1 MSQNSNAI
9 HAIIIVAMMFT
20 ALSLGCAVWVGRR
33 ARHTSADPFS
43 VPFGEMPFFTT
54 EQLARL
60 TPRVDPNDPLR
71 RAFAVRDRLK
81 REAQP
86 LLLFR
91 QTDSAGLALR
101 PRNADGGRS
110 VFPSWLAAIRNFWK
124 ALRHA

>member
-1 MSQNSNAI
+1 MTSAVQ
-9 HAIIIVAMMFT
+9 IVLCIALAFT

-60 TPRVDPNDPLR
+60 TPRVDPADPLR

-101 PRNADGGRS
+101 PRNRDGRRW
-110 VFPSWLAAIRNFWK
+110 FPVGK
-124 ALRHA
+124 C